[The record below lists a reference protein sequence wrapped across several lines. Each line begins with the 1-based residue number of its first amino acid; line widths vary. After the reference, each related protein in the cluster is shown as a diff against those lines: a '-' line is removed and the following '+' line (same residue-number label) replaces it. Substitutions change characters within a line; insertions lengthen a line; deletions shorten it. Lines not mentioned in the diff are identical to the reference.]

1 MGGTESRG
9 TAIVAGAG
17 IGGLATAVALM
28 GRGWQVR
35 VLERAAE
42 FGEVGAGL
50 SVWPNG
56 IRALDALGLGER
68 VRDLGI
74 ADIQAGIRDPSG
86 RWLSR
91 IDAAEF
97 ARRHGPPVMI
107 HRARLAE
114 VLLAAVPRSSL
125 VPGAAVRHVRP
136 RGSQLE
142 IEYDGGVERADL
154 LVGADGIRSTVRRAV
169 WPHAPGPR
177 YAGYTAWRTVVD
189 LGTPLR
195 EGGET
200 WGRGQRIGFAP
211 LCDGR
216 VYVFAVAGVPEG
228 GRSGGGELAEL
239 RRRFGGWHDPVPRLL
254 EAAADEAV
262 LRHDIYELPPLP
274 SFVEGRV
281 ALVGDAAHAMTPNL
295 GQGANQALEDAVT
308 LAALLDTVPG
318 VPGVPAALVAYH
330 RIRRP
335 RTRRIAARSR
345 QLGRV
350 AQWRSAPAVALRDRA
365 LRLAPQWSLFRSLA
379 PVVSWRPPDTSGPPH
394 RLEDG
399 TRAVER

>member
-1 MGGTESRG
+1 MDGMGSRG
-9 TAIVAGAG
+9 TVIVVGAG
-17 IGGLATAVALM
+17 IGGLATAAALAA
-28 GRGWQVR
+28 RGWRVR

-68 VRDLGI
+68 VRELGI
-74 ADIQAGIRDPSG
+74 ADIQAGLRDPSG

-91 IDAAEF
+91 LDAAEF
-97 ARRHGPPVMI
+97 ARRHGRPVMI

-125 VPGAAVRHVRP
+125 MAGTAVWQVRP
-136 RGSQLE
+136 RGSQVE
-142 IEYDGGVERADL
+142 IVHDGGVERADL
-154 LVGADGIRSTVRRAV
+154 VVGADGIHSTVRRAIR
-169 WPHAPGPR
+169 PRAARPR
-177 YAGYTAWRTVVD
+177 YAGYTAWRVIVD
-189 LGTPLR
+189 LGVPLR

-216 VYVFAVAGVPEG
+216 VYLFAAACVPEG
-228 GRSGGGELAEL
+228 GRGTRGELAEL

-254 EAAADEAV
+254 DAAAGQEV
-262 LRHDIYELPPLP
+262 LRHDIYHLPPLS
-274 SFVEGRV
+274 SFVDERV
-281 ALVGDAAHAMTPNL
+281 ALVGDAAHAMTPDL

-308 LAALLDTVPG
+308 LAALLDTVA
-318 VPGVPAALVAYH
+318 GVPAALAAYD

-345 QLGRV
+345 QLGSV
-350 AQWRSAPAVALRDRA
+350 AQWRSAPVVALRDWV
-365 LRLAPQWSLFRSLA
+365 LRQAPRRSLA
-379 PVVSWRPPDTSGPPH
+379 RVLEQVVSWRPP
-394 RLEDG
+394 G
-399 TRAVER
+399 TPVACLRSR